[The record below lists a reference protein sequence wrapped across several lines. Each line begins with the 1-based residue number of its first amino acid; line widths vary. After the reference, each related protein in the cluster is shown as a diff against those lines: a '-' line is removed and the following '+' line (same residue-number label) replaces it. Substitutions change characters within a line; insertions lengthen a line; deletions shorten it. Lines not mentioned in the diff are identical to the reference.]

1 MADADGSLGSNHPT
15 VRSRVEMLTDD
26 TPAPSQRRAPVAR
39 SPIRISGAPARM
51 TADGTNVAKPEIVM
65 RSRTSKPAVGPGDHN
80 YMDPDEAELFF
91 LPESKAYPTE
101 MPSQVTYTRH
111 GRSSNLLVDLN
122 IFKYF
127 DVLNLVRAGRSKY
140 FGDLNLASSI
150 F

>member
-51 TADGTNVAKPEIVM
+51 TADGTKVAKPEIVM

-101 MPSQVTYTRH
+101 MPAGELR
-111 GRSSNLLVDLN
+111 NLICSILPAEALGYCTINSD
-122 IFKYF
+122 I
-127 DVLNLVRAGRSKY
+127 RAKI
-140 FGDLNLASSI
+140 D
-150 F
+150 